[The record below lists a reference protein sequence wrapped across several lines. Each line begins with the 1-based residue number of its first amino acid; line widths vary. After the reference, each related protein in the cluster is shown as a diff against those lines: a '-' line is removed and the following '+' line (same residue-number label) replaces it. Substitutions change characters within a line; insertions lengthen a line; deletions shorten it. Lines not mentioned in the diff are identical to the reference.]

1 MPRHSGTR
9 LRCLRGVPCLDAT
22 INILHSTSHSLRLRI
37 TEVNIDS
44 RHPGSHN

>member
-9 LRCLRGVPCLDAT
+9 LPHLCGVACLDAT
-22 INILHSTSHSLRLRI
+22 INILHSTSHGFSLRI
-37 TEVNIDS
+37 AEVNIDS